1 MMYTNNSTNDTMHE
15 SYVNS
20 LQADIDKLK
29 ATLSE
34 ATDPEKRSWCEDYI
48 KALEEEKQEC
58 KYETCAL
65 CGGICD
71 RCYYTEA
78 CERYNGTAQTNL
90 SKYLSSSIQKEL
102 TVYLMTKL

>member
-1 MMYTNNSTNDTMHE
+1 MNKTDNHTTYIQG
-15 SYVNS
+15 

-29 ATLSE
+29 ASLPTI
-34 ATDPEKRSWCEDYI
+34 TDDYKKHQCVKHI

-78 CERYNGTAQTNL
+78 CERYNGTGTEAPVVRNGFV
-90 SKYLSSSIQKEL
+90 IG
-102 TVYLMTKL
+102 

>member
-1 MMYTNNSTNDTMHE
+1 MNKTDNHE
-15 SYVNS
+15 SYINS
-20 LQADIDKLK
+20 LQADIDELK

-34 ATDPEKRSWCEDYI
+34 TTDPEKRSWCEDYI

-58 KYETCAL
+58 KYETCSL

-78 CERYNGTAQTNL
+78 CERYNGTGTETPVVRNGFV
-90 SKYLSSSIQKEL
+90 IG
-102 TVYLMTKL
+102 

>member
-1 MMYTNNSTNDTMHE
+1 MHE
-15 SYVNS
+15 NYVNS

-29 ATLSE
+29 ATLSTT
-34 ATDPEKRSWCEDYI
+34 TDPDKKSWCEDYI

-78 CERYNGTAQTNL
+78 CERYNGTGTETPGDSSHSKCL
-90 SKYLSSSIQKEL
+90 SFEGKYIPQPML
-102 TVYLMTKL
+102 